1 MNDTLGH
8 EQILINAHFEF
19 SSRWGGDIEMRQEK
33 KDNVWLQKS
42 LTALLRHKL
51 HVVIRRRRE
60 QGVCVD

>member
-1 MNDTLGH
+1 MHTLNLVH
-8 EQILINAHFEF
+8 A
-19 SSRWGGDIEMRQEK
+19 GGVEDIEVRQEK

-51 HVVIRRRRE
+51 HVVIGRRRE